1 MTVPDSEADQKI
13 VDEVLP
19 VQPDDVAVPVVLDK
33 LEPWHRPRK
42 QFVRERQWVHFSRN
56 LIEKEKATPGLP
68 DPVQGLPEVR
78 YLTLPGIDYLDVR
91 LLASLCTKL
100 DCYLTSTGF
109 LAGDEGNPHIARAKM
124 CEESLVKAGHITD
137 KSHTFRARFE
147 EIAPPKSPAYEQL
160 KNKGPFH
167 IVNIDA
173 CGSIAAPTA
182 QHAKRL
188 IDAIFRLLE
197 FQFAKKAS
205 PWLLFLTA
213 DVRHDSIATETLKNL
228 CKAIFENA
236 QKNLK
241 FHDAVISFFDRNGT
255 DIQEVVKEASSD
267 PGARF
272 LSLFSLGFAKWLLH
286 LAHEMNWDMK
296 THSTYCY
303 STEIQGN
310 ETPTMACLAFE
321 FLPPQASL
329 NDPFQVTNTA
339 PATTGKT
346 VDRSNRALEKI
357 ARMVNLDHKM
367 KSCNRLRKEM
377 AQKTKKLL
385 EEAGYPLSVLSELD
399 A

>member
-1 MTVPDSEADQKI
+1 MTVPENESDQQIAD
-13 VDEVLP
+13 DVLP
-19 VQPDDVAVPVVLDK
+19 IKPDDDAIPVELDT
-33 LEPWHRPRK
+33 LQPWHRPRK
-42 QFVRERQWVHFSRN
+42 QFVRERQWIHFSRN
-56 LIEKEKATPGLP
+56 LIEKEKETQGLQE
-68 DPVQGLPEVR
+68 PVEGLPEVR

-91 LLASLCTKL
+91 LLAKLCAEL

-109 LAGDEGNPHIARAKM
+109 LAGDEGNPHIARAKI

-147 EIAPPKSPAYEQL
+147 EIAPPQSPAYEQL

-197 FQFAKKAS
+197 FQFAKKVS

-213 DVRHDSIATETLKNL
+213 DIRYDSIATETLGNL
-228 CKAIFENA
+228 CEAIFENA
-236 QKNLK
+236 QKNSK
-241 FHDAVISFFDRNGT
+241 FHDAVISFFNRNGT
-255 DIQEVVKEASSD
+255 DIQEVVKEASSN
-267 PGARF
+267 PGQKF

-286 LAHEMNWDMK
+286 LAHEKDWDMK

-303 STEIQGN
+303 STEVHGN

-321 FLPPQASL
+321 FLPPHVSL
-329 NDPFQVTNTA
+329 EDPFNVTNIT
-339 PATTGKT
+339 PAATGEAI
-346 VDRSNRALEKI
+346 DRSSRALNKI
-357 ARMVNLDHKM
+357 TSMVNLDHRM
-367 KSCNRLRKEM
+367 KSCNGLRREM
-377 AQKTKKLL
+377 AQKTKELL
-385 EEAGYPLSVLSELD
+385 EEAGYLASVLSELE